1 MLKKSNMTAV
11 IIGGTKGIGLEITK
25 LFLKKNFN
33 VVVSARKINNL
44 NLKNKNLLKI
54 SGDFSKENS
63 HKKLVTKTLKKFGS
77 IDVYIN
83 NVGLSDWKP
92 IDKVD
97 HKFLNRM
104 LLNNFFSS
112 VWGCKHASKKMK
124 PGSSIINISSI
135 AGKRGSKNN
144 SIYSSCKFAIT
155 GLTQSLAKEL
165 GDKGIRVNSICP
177 VLIKTPGLIKALKGK
192 YSPANNRIESFLKEF
207 TISNSALGRLP
218 SGNDVAELCYFLSSS
233 NSNSITG
240 QNINLDCGVFP
251 Q

>member
-1 MLKKSNMTAV
+1 L
-11 IIGGTKGIGLEITK
+11 II
-25 LFLKKNFN
+25 
-33 VVVSARKINNL
+33 
-44 NLKNKNLLKI
+44 
-54 SGDFSKENS
+54 
-63 HKKLVTKTLKKFGS
+63 KTLKKYGN

-83 NVGLSDWKP
+83 NVGLSDWRP

-97 HKFLNRM
+97 QKFLNKM
-104 LLNNFFSS
+104 VLNNYFSA
-112 VWGCKHASKKMK
+112 VWGCKQASKKLK

-165 GDKGIRVNSICP
+165 GYKGIRVNSICP
-177 VLIKTPGLIKALKGK
+177 VLIKTPGLIKALKNR
-192 YSPANNRIESFLKEF
+192 YSPANKKIDNFLKEF
-207 TISNSALGRLP
+207 TVSNSALGKLP
-218 SGNDVAELCYFLSSS
+218 TGNDVAELCYFLSSS
-233 NSNSITG
+233 NSSSITG

>member
-1 MLKKSNMTAV
+1 MLNNRTAV
-11 IIGGTKGIGLEITK
+11 IIGGTKGIGLDITK
-25 LFLKKNFN
+25 LFLKRNFN
-33 VVVSARKINNL
+33 VVVSARKISNL

-54 SGDFSKENS
+54 SGDFSKEIS
-63 HKKLVTKTLKKFGS
+63 HKKLIIKTLKKYGN

-83 NVGLSDWKP
+83 NVGLSDWRP

-97 HKFLNRM
+97 QKFLNKM
-104 LLNNFFSS
+104 VLNNYFSA
-112 VWGCKHASKKMK
+112 VWGCKQASKTLK

-165 GDKGIRVNSICP
+165 GYKGIRVNSICP
-177 VLIKTPGLIKALKGK
+177 VLIKTPGLIKALKNK
-192 YSPANNRIESFLKEF
+192 YSPANKKIDNFLKEF
-207 TISNSALGRLP
+207 TISNSALGKLP
-218 SGNDVAELCYFLSSS
+218 TGNDVAELCYFLSSS
-233 NSNSITG
+233 NSSSITG